1 MDALTR
7 VVEAVRERH
16 DVSPS
21 VVIRSPGRV
30 NLIGEHTDYSLL
42 PVMPFAIDRGV
53 YVAVCEGLDRI
64 EVDSLTHPDPV
75 TIEPGGGDRSEL
87 SGWHRYFAAA
97 VDAVGF
103 VGGARVLID
112 ADLPAT
118 GGLSSSSAFTVGVLM
133 ALGTFTGDPPLRQ
146 ELPELALAAER
157 SIGVESGAMDQ
168 TVISLAT
175 EGHALRIDFDPFA
188 TRHVPVSDD
197 LGIVAAYSGRAAPKG
212 GDANHSYNSRV
223 VACRAAALLLASLEG
238 VDSGSPPV
246 LSKVRSSDLVDSL
259 PAEVT
264 AAAVASQLGVDPERM
279 VKLTATEF
287 DADVVLPIRS
297 VAAHVLSE
305 ARRVDDAE
313 AALEANDY
321 HELGRLLDASHESL
335 RDFGASS
342 QALDRLVGAMREAGA
357 YGARLT
363 GAGFGGY
370 AIGICP
376 LDRID
381 ALIEAADQAT
391 GGPAF
396 RVRPSDGVSGV

>member
-7 VVEAVRERH
+7 VVDAVRERH
-16 DVSPS
+16 DSSPS

-42 PVMPFAIDRGV
+42 PVMPFAIDKGV
-53 YVAVCEGLDRI
+53 YVAVCDGADGI

-75 TIEPGGGDRSEL
+75 TIELGGDRSEL

-97 VDAVGF
+97 VDVVGF

-133 ALGTFTGDPPLRQ
+133 ALGAFAGDPPPRE

-175 EGHALRIDFDPFA
+175 EGHALRIDFDPFG
-188 TRHVPVSDD
+188 TRQVPISDD

-223 VACRAAALLLASLEG
+223 VACRAAALLLAAQEG
-238 VDSGSPPV
+238 VDPGSPPV
-246 LSKVRSSDLVDSL
+246 LSKVRSSDLVGTL
-259 PAEVT
+259 PVEAS
-264 AAAVASQLGVDPERM
+264 AASVAQQLGVDVGRM
-279 VKLTATEF
+279 VRLTATEF
-287 DADVVLPIRS
+287 DVDAELPIRD

-305 ARRVDDAE
+305 AKRVDEAE
-313 AALEANDY
+313 AALEVEDY
-321 HELGRLLDASHESL
+321 IELGRLLDASHESL
-335 RDFGASS
+335 GHFGASS
-342 QALDRLVGAMREAGA
+342 PALDRLTGAMREAGA

-370 AIGICP
+370 AIAICP
-376 LDRID
+376 LGRID
-381 ALIEAADQAT
+381 AVIEASEQAT

-396 RVRPSDGVSGV
+396 RVRPSAGVSGV